1 MGNGASETG
10 KEAICPI
17 LPSLSNVHVGTSLY
31 FISSDLSPALNSIPR
46 SRLLSKL
53 EPLVT
58 DIIFFPLC

>member
-1 MGNGASETG
+1 ML
-10 KEAICPI
+10 KI

-53 EPLVT
+53 EQIST
-58 DIIFFPLC
+58 FFIFFPLCRSWMKTEEIGL